1 MKVALVHDWLT
12 GMRGGEKCLEV
23 FCELFPTADLFT
35 LVHVAGSVSAI
46 IERHRIVTSLLQHL
60 PGSTRHYRWYLPL
73 MPTAI
78 EAFDL
83 STYDIVLS
91 SSHCVAKGIIPRPD
105 ALHVAYVHTPMRY
118 AWDMWPHYFPP
129 TGPLSRYVVPLVL
142 NYLRTWDTVSAQRVD
157 RFVAN
162 SQFVAQRIAKYY
174 RRRATVVYPPVDTEL
189 FIPGKECGDY
199 YLMVSALVP
208 YKGLELAI
216 RAFNAFQRPL
226 KIIGSGPLAAQL
238 QALAGPSIEL
248 LGWRSNEDLGRYYAA
263 CRAVIFPT
271 QEDFGIV
278 PLEANAAGRP
288 VIALGLGG
296 ALETII
302 PANDI
307 RSTGTLRPRADCVE
321 PPTGVL
327 FTSRTPEALQDAVR
341 FFEAHET
348 LFCPE
353 ALRRH
358 AQQFDRRHFKQRIQQ
373 LLAETLD
380 THEARKQ
387 RCRRVLTAR

>member
-35 LVHVAGSVSAI
+35 LVHVAGSVSAT

-83 STYDIVLS
+83 SMYDVVLS
-91 SSHCVAKGIIPRPD
+91 SSHCVAKGVIPRPD

-189 FIPGKECGDY
+189 FIPGTECGDY

-307 RSTGTLRPRADCVE
+307 RSTGTLRPGADCVE

-358 AQQFDRRHFKQRIQQ
+358 AQQFDRRHFTQRIQQ